1 MSGNK
6 VITNI
11 DNNRIESED
20 IHELLGIIIDSK
32 LAFKNHVNKLCKKAS
47 QKLSPLVRVSNYTIF
62 CKTKMIMKAFIISQ
76 FSYCRTLRISYGDK
90 TSSFSKLLEKE
101 NSVTIHHKS
110 LQPLATEMKKVS
122 NNMFSTILNDIFAS
136 RATLITCVKKNV
148 NSTFGVQCYWN
159 SIPLRIKI

>member
-11 DNNRIESED
+11 DNNSIEPED

-32 LAFKNHVNKLCKKAS
+32 LAFKDHVNKLCKKAC
-47 QKLSPLVRVSNYTIF
+47 QNLSPLVRVSNYTIF
-62 CKTKMIMKAFIISQ
+62 CKTKIIMKAFIISQ
-76 FSYCRTLRISYGDK
+76 FSYCRTLRITYGDK

-101 NSVTIHHKS
+101 TSVTIYHKS

-122 NNMFSTILNDIFAS
+122 NNMFSTILNDIFGS
-136 RATLITCVKKNV
+136 RAPLITSVTLLVLKCEQYIRCTMLLKLYH
-148 NSTFGVQCYWN
+148 T
-159 SIPLRIKI
+159 